1 MRSNP
6 AHGVFQWLVT
16 GRWFS
21 AGSSVSTTNKTVH
34 HNITE
39 ILLNKPNPKTENLG
53 SSNEIKFPAKDMPPM
68 KTIYN
73 IIIIYYSCKY
83 TIMQVT
89 TSTKIVMLWIYFIIW
104 RMKKF
109 MIVKKKTLKKC
120 YIILGS
126 FYLSQ
131 YIIKFI
137 SYHK

>member
-1 MRSNP
+1 
-6 AHGVFQWLVT
+6 
-16 GRWFS
+16 
-21 AGSSVSTTNKTVH
+21 
-34 HNITE
+34 
-39 ILLNKPNPKTENLG
+39 
-53 SSNEIKFPAKDMPPM
+53 MPPM

-89 TSTKIVMLWIYFIIW
+89 TSTKILMLWIYFIIW

-120 YIILGS
+120 YIKLGS